1 MSYNQMTTVQSTA
14 NYNNTQESKMS
25 KSIAISNYV
34 HAYESGEYPVATNQT
49 ESQLYA
55 QINQARVTMNTESFE
70 DFLYELDLVHNSFE

>member
-55 QINQARVTMNTESFE
+55 QINQARATMNDN
-70 DFLYELDLVHNSFE
+70 DFSDYLYELDFQYNSFE